1 MKQNPFNQEELMLF
15 FEQLWKKSLNPFW
28 VCKPIADDF
37 EMIIANPAAQALDKR
52 QTPGAKFSELITHS
66 AYSPD
71 ILSGYYECLATKEP
85 VEFEQTAKHKGKEFV
100 FRTFLVP
107 ILDDDEKVTHIWG
120 TSHNLTDFLDP
131 QRELLAL
138 NQLLDAKVRERTEQL
153 NQAMEKLEKLSITDE
168 LTQLANRRYFDKALK
183 KEIAR
188 AKRTAGTLALIYF
201 DIDYFK
207 TFNDTYGHSA
217 GDRCLKQ
224 VAKVLAAHAKRSA
237 DVVARYGG
245 EEFVMLLPNLNK
257 QQALEVAELVRRDI
271 AKLELYNENAP
282 AGQITMSAGIAVVQD
297 NFTADDLL
305 KLADDALYQS
315 KADGRNR
322 SLVAD

>member
-1 MKQNPFNQEELMLF
+1 MQQSPFNQDELMLF
-15 FEQLWKKSLNPFW
+15 FKQLWKKSLNPFW

-37 EMIIANPAAQALDKR
+37 EMIIANPAAQAFDPR
-52 QTPGAKFSELITHS
+52 QTPGSRFSELIADS
-66 AYSPD
+66 GYSDD
-71 ILSGYYECLATKEP
+71 ILSGYYQCLATKEP
-85 VEFEQTAKHKGKEFV
+85 VEFEQTAKHHGKEFL

-107 ILDDDEKVTHIWG
+107 ILDDDNNVTHIWG

-153 NQAMEKLEKLSITDE
+153 NHAMEKLEKLSITDE

-188 AKRTAGTLALIYF
+188 AKRIAGTLALIYF

-224 VAKVLAAHAKRSA
+224 VAKVLAAHAKRSG

-245 EEFVMLLPNLNK
+245 EEFVMLLPNLSK

-271 AKLELYNENAP
+271 AKLELHNQNAP
-282 AGQITMSAGIAVVQD
+282 AGQVTMSAGIAVVQD

-305 KLADDALYQS
+305 KLADDALYKS
-315 KADGRNR
+315 KSDGRNR

>member
-52 QTPGAKFSELITHS
+52 QTPGTKFSELIAHS
-66 AYSPD
+66 GYSHG
-71 ILSGYYECLATKEP
+71 ILSGYYQCLATKEP
-85 VEFEQTAKHKGKEFV
+85 VEFEQTVKHNGKEFV

-107 ILDDDEKVTHIWG
+107 ILDDNDKVTHIWG

-138 NQLLDAKVRERTEQL
+138 NELLDAKVRERTEQL
-153 NQAMEKLEKLSITDE
+153 NHAMEKLEKLSITDE

-188 AKRTAGTLALIYF
+188 AKRSARPLALIYF

-245 EEFVMLLPNLNK
+245 EEFVMLLPDLHK
-257 QQALEVAELVRRDI
+257 EQALEVAELVRRDI
-271 AKLELYNENAP
+271 AKLKLHNENAP
-282 AGQITMSAGIAVVQD
+282 AGPVTMSAGIAVVQD

-305 KLADDALYQS
+305 KLADDALYKS

>member
-1 MKQNPFNQEELMLF
+1 MKQSPFNQEELMLF
-15 FEQLWKKSLNPFW
+15 FKQLWKKSLNPFW

-37 EMIIANPAAQALDKR
+37 EMITANPAAQALDPR
-52 QTPGAKFSELITHS
+52 QTPGTKFSELI
-66 AYSPD
+66 AYSGYSDD
-71 ILSGYYECLATKEP
+71 ILSGYYQCLATKEP
-85 VEFEQTAKHKGKEFV
+85 VEFEQTAKHNGKEFL

-107 ILDDDEKVTHIWG
+107 ILDDNDQVTHIWG

-153 NQAMEKLEKLSITDE
+153 NHAMEKLEKLSITDE

-188 AKRTAGTLALIYF
+188 AKRSTRPLALIYF

-224 VAKVLAAHAKRSA
+224 VANVLRAHAKRSA

-245 EEFVMLLPNLNK
+245 EEFVMLLPDLNN
-257 QQALEVAELVRRDI
+257 QQALEVAEWVRRDI
-271 AKLELYNENAP
+271 AKLKINNERAP
-282 AGQITMSAGIAVVQD
+282 AGQVTMSAGIAVVQD

-305 KLADDALYQS
+305 KLADDALYKS

-322 SLVAD
+322 SIVAD